1 MSGRIPEEDDEEYKL
16 DIYMIC
22 SFFIPVCLHCLVLP
36 CGFMVPLASLWLAA
50 QPHQAQAEQKPV
62 HMIGSQ
68 SLEGNLKA
76 ILFEIM
82 VWE

>member
-1 MSGRIPEEDDEEYKL
+1 M
-16 DIYMIC
+16 
-22 SFFIPVCLHCLVLP
+22 VL
-36 CGFMVPLASLWLAA
+36 MAHLWLAA
-50 QPHQAQAEQKPV
+50 QPYHGQAEQNTV
-62 HMIGSQ
+62 HIIGSQ